1 MNKLLNFLLFNTRS
15 LPNIRAIHQLV
26 YFIVVIGVLVFSANL
41 YANDRLEVIIEGIDK
56 ELLSNVKNT
65 LSILREEKETPEQQ
79 LTDSL
84 VKRSYSQ
91 ASEQIKQALRPFGYY
106 QPKIQASLTQ
116 KEKQWIA
123 RFQVTAG
130 TQTQV
135 RDISININGPGNSEP
150 EIQTLL
156 KEPTIKVGGALNHQ
170 AYSNYKQ
177 SLYDTL
183 FNKGYIDAQYQ
194 KSEMRVDINNNEAD
208 IILDLDSGQQYFF
221 GNIDIQQSAIEPEK
235 IAQIVTIDQDTPF
248 NTDRLLQLQ
257 LKLSDTGYFA
267 STDIS
272 VQREQTA
279 NKRIPV
285 TIITTPSKKLKYSTS
300 VGYGTDTGARVGLSV
315 LNRRINKKGH
325 RSQYSMQL
333 SRVESNVAAQYIIP
347 IGNINTEYVDVFANT
362 NQEIANDVD
371 TTQYSIGSS
380 LNQNRWHGRRRF
392 SLTLIQEQF
401 SFDDENNQT
410 ANLLIPGLVYNY
422 KKADD
427 ALFTRQG
434 YSFAADIH
442 GGIESSISET
452 SFFHSRLRARSVHPL
467 SSNSRLLNLL
477 ELGAIITDEFEELPP
492 SERFFTGGSQSVRGY
507 EYKNIGPRNSFD
519 NNIGGKY
526 LLAGSI
532 EVDYLAWGNFGFAL
546 FYDFGDANSK
556 SNFSLKTSAGLGFR
570 YRSAIGM
577 VRIDLAHPFDE
588 IDGEDKKDVR
598 LHISIGPDL

>member
-1 MNKLLNFLLFNTRS
+1 LNKLLNFLLFNTRS
-15 LPNIRAIHQLV
+15 LPNFRAIHQLV
-26 YFIVVIGVLVFSANL
+26 YFIVVIGVLGFSANL

-65 LSILREEKETPEQQ
+65 LSILREEKETPAQQ

-84 VKRSYSQ
+84 VKRNYSQ

-123 RFQVTAG
+123 RFKITAG
-130 TQTQV
+130 AQTQV
-135 RDISININGPGNSEP
+135 RDISINVNGPGNSEP

-156 KEPTIKVGGALNHQ
+156 KEPTIKVGDALNHQ
-170 AYSNYKQ
+170 TYSNYKQ
-177 SLYDTL
+177 SLYDAL

-221 GNIDIQQSAIEPEK
+221 GNIDIQQSVIDPEK

-272 VQREQTA
+272 IQREQTA

-315 LNRRINKKGH
+315 LNRRVNKKGH

-333 SRVESNVAAQYIIP
+333 SRVESNLAAQYIIP
-347 IGNINTEYVDVFANT
+347 IGNINTEHVDVFANAY
-362 NQEIANDVD
+362 QEITNDVD
-371 TTQYSIGSS
+371 ATQYSIGAS

-410 ANLLIPGLVYNY
+410 ANLLIPSLVYNY

-442 GGIESSISET
+442 GGIDSSISET

-467 SSNSRLLNLL
+467 SSNSRLLNRL

-532 EVDYLAWGNFGFAL
+532 EIDYLAWGNFGFAF
-546 FYDFGDANSK
+546 FYDFGDATSK

-577 VRIDLAHPFDE
+577 VRVDLAHPFDN
-588 IDGEDKKDVR
+588 ITGEDKKDVR